1 MSNEVLENNA
11 FVVGQFIARRLPN
24 LFFLIQTHYETSEEK
39 ERSMNSIWN
48 GNWQGRHSE
57 AWIGSIDEL
66 RQLIPNFSIW
76 KEDNAYLGSNKYLDL
91 IVRDPSDSGE
101 VSHGNLVDS
110 VKKAPILIAAVSN
123 GFRRE
128 RYRGRQQGYKLV
140 QHHEMLDSI
149 LGTLK
154 NKHACVSENSRFRI
168 LQSLRNPE
176 SLEATLRIS
185 EYGARMW
192 IEFPVPNYE
201 FYPDDREPYVLK
213 ITCLNSV
220 DRKFA
225 LRIGLSLYRDEF
237 SNEIF
242 IAGFHRNHDQEL
254 EDGAIEAFLNHE
266 FVRFISGKWIRQ
278 TVPAGQIKDLIPDYL
293 NKTDS
298 EKIISLYTQLTKA
311 LSEVERRLLQES
323 REMNYFLFRTAL
335 SALVHEQETL
345 HSQAQKMA
353 KVLDLLEKIEE
364 ENSGL

>member
-1 MSNEVLENNA
+1 
-11 FVVGQFIARRLPN
+11 
-24 LFFLIQTHYETSEEK
+24 
-39 ERSMNSIWN
+39 MNKIWN

-57 AWIGSIDEL
+57 AWSGTIDEL

-76 KEDNAYLGSNKYLDL
+76 KEDNGYLGSNKYLDL

-101 VSHGNLVDS
+101 GNHGNLIDS
-110 VKKAPILIAAVSN
+110 VKKAPPILIAAVSN
-123 GFRRE
+123 GFGRE

-149 LGTLK
+149 LGTLR
-154 NKHACVSENSRFRI
+154 NKHTCVSENPWFRI
-168 LQSLRNPE
+168 LQPLKNPE

-201 FYPDDREPYVLK
+201 FYLNDGEPYVLK

-225 LRIGLSLYRDEF
+225 LRIGLSLYREF

-242 IAGFHRNHDQEL
+242 MAGFHRNHDQEL
-254 EDGAIEAFLNHE
+254 EDNAIEAFLNYE
-266 FVRFISGKWIRQ
+266 FIRFINGKWIRQ
-278 TVPAGQIKDLIPDYL
+278 TVPAGQIEDLIPDYL

-311 LSEVERRLLQES
+311 LSKVEGRLLQES
-323 REMNYFLFRTAL
+323 GEMNYLLFRTAL
-335 SALVHEQETL
+335 SALVHEQKTL

-364 ENSGL
+364 ENSSL

>member
-1 MSNEVLENNA
+1 M
-11 FVVGQFIARRLPN
+11 Q
-24 LFFLIQTHYETSEEK
+24 K
-39 ERSMNSIWN
+39 IWQ
-48 GNWQGRHSE
+48 GNWEGRDSTR
-57 AWIGSIDEL
+57 WTGSIDEL

-76 KEDNAYLGSNKYLDL
+76 KEGNGYLGSNKYLDL
-91 IVRDPSDSGE
+91 IVRDPSDSRE

-123 GFRRE
+123 GFGRE

-149 LGTLK
+149 LGTLR

-168 LQSLRNPE
+168 LQPLKNPE

-201 FYPDDREPYVLK
+201 FYPDDRGPYVLK

-225 LRIGLSLYRDEF
+225 LRIGLSLYREF

-242 IAGFHRNHDQEL
+242 MAGFHRNHDQEL
-254 EDGAIEAFLNHE
+254 EDDAIEAFLNYE
-266 FVRFISGKWIRQ
+266 FIRFISGKWIRQ
-278 TVPAGQIKDLIPDYL
+278 TVPVGQIKILIPDHL
-293 NKTDS
+293 DKTDC

-311 LSEVERRLLQES
+311 LGEVECRLLQES
-323 REMNYFLFRTAL
+323 REMDYFLFRTAL
-335 SALVHEQETL
+335 SALVHEQKTL
-345 HSQAQKMA
+345 HLQAQKMA

-364 ENSGL
+364 ENSRL